1 MDKNRIS
8 FAMHVLHFTA
18 TPKRHGLIKAK
29 HGDWQHL
36 MAPVAV
42 STWPFTVVEGCRRPT
57 LLVFV
62 LPSPELC
69 SPLL

>member
-29 HGDWQHL
+29 HGDRQHVIGTHSGEH
-36 MAPVAV
+36 VALH
-42 STWPFTVVEGCRRPT
+42 RRGGVQT
-57 LLVFV
+57 AYFA
-62 LPSPELC
+62 C
-69 SPLL
+69 FRSPLS